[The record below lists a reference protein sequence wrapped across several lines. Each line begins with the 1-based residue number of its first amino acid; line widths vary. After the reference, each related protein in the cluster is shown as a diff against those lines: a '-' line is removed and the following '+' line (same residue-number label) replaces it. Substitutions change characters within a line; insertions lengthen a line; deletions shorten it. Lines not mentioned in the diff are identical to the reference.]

1 MCELK
6 VILVNGETRST
17 VMESVTKI
25 IVDGENIDLYGILG
39 EKEVVKGLVKEINF
53 GTGEAIIFHK

>member
-6 VILVNGETRST
+6 VVLVSGETRDT

-25 IVDGENIDLYGILG
+25 VVNDDNIDLYGILG
-39 EKEVVKGLVKEINF
+39 EKETVKGSIKEINF
-53 GTGEAIIFHK
+53 GTGEAVLLQK